1 MLFFGSSLR
10 KLLCRHRPRSVRRRA
25 ALVLAPLFCLAS
37 IAAPAPARAQ
47 GAAAAAPGSRKA
59 KRKVPRAPS
68 EVGKLDPGEAC
79 PGSRRITAE
88 ATYRHYTVRTYRGP
102 NPAGCFEIIRDKH
115 KLFTETGVLF
125 QIGGSPDSADD
136 PNALLRMGADVTGDG
151 KPNLVLG
158 HWSGAAGCCYRLEIF
173 EVGSEFRKVADID
186 LQRSAG
192 AEFADVDGDGRLELV
207 AEDWTFAEWHAPLA
221 DSPAPQVILRFRD
234 GAFHLAADVMRKP
247 APRYSELVTRVQ
259 QVLTSRGW
267 ENPLDPP
274 SHLWRAMLDLIYS
287 GNAAE
292 AWRFCDAAWPPDR
305 EGKEAFLKEFRVLL
319 AKSPY
324 WVDLKAL
331 QSDSSLDEAS

>member
-1 MLFFGSSLR
+1 MPFILS
-10 KLLCRHRPRSVRRRA
+10 LLCPKLCR
-25 ALVLAPLFCLAS
+25 
-37 IAAPAPARAQ
+37 PAPRVLRCRAVLLLAAFCCIAWTATPIPA
-47 GAAAAAPGSRKA
+47 GAQAAGSAAPGSRKA
-59 KRKVPRAPS
+59 KRKPPRAPA
-68 EVGKLDPGEAC
+68 EVGKLDPSEAC
-79 PGSRRITAE
+79 PGSRMITSE
-88 ATYRHYTVRTYRGP
+88 ATFRHYTVRTYRGP

-115 KLFTETGVLF
+115 KIFTETGILF

-136 PNALLRMGADVTGDG
+136 PNALVRMGADVTGDG

-173 EVGSEFRKVADID
+173 EVGSEFRKIAGID

-247 APRYSELVTRVQ
+247 APRYSELMARVQ

-267 ENPLDPP
+267 ENPHDPP
-274 SHLWRAMLDLIYS
+274 SHLWGAMLDLIYS

-292 AWRFCDAAWPPDR
+292 AWRFCNAAWPPDR
-305 EGKEAFLKEFRVLL
+305 EGKEAFLKEFRGQL

-324 WVDLKAL
+324 WADLKAL